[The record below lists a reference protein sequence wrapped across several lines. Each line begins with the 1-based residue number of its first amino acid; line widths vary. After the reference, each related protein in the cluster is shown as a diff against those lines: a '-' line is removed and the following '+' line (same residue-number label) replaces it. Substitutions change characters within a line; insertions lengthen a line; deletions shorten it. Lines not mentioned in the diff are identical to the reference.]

1 MMLGEFYCAKFDAP
15 LLVEIVRDGVAYA
28 RVYDIRG
35 TSIST
40 LLTRPGL

>member
-1 MMLGEFYCAKFDAP
+1 MMLGEFYCANLDAP
-15 LLVEIVRDGVAYA
+15 LLVKIVRDGVAYA

-35 TSIST
+35 LSVPT